1 MFAPINRLYIS
12 ILNDKNL
19 EKTIKKDI
27 YYKDTIDDNLYH
39 EIIKIGKISKY
50 RNKNVAVNLG
60 FKTLLLFSFITY
72 LIHQ

>member
-27 YYKDTIDDNLYH
+27 YYKDIIDDNLYH
-39 EIIKIGKISKY
+39 EIIKIGKFQNIETKM
-50 RNKNVAVNLG
+50 
-60 FKTLLLFSFITY
+60 
-72 LIHQ
+72 